1 MKIHPKTNEF
11 LEGIEAMSQY
21 IEEEKG
27 VEIQYFAKDE
37 EKLLK
42 DEEK

>member
-1 MKIHPKTNEF
+1 MQIHPKTNEF

-27 VEIQYFAKDE
+27 VEIQY
-37 EKLLK
+37 LLK
-42 DEEK
+42 MKKN

>member
-11 LEGIEAMSQY
+11 LEWIEAMRQY

-27 VEIQYFAKDE
+27 VEIQDFAKDE
-37 EKLLK
+37 EKLV
-42 DEEK
+42 DF